1 MNQRYIAFSFRT
13 MTFVMFCIYF
23 TFIFTFLLPLHTF
36 FQHTRTSPALLYTLL
51 LSSSQSWGVGVANST
66 LPSGNGG
73 HEIRGYPRMLFI
85 FVIPSPT
92 CYSLSC
98 TPPCYSF
105 SCFPV
110 CCSLSW
116 HTVCSVFL
124 FLCMRY
130 VLVIPT
136 YCLFTSLLCYYWFA
150 EGQKK
155 VAC

>member
-1 MNQRYIAFSFRT
+1 

-23 TFIFTFLLPLHTF
+23 TFIFTFILPLDTLS
-36 FQHTRTSPALLYTLL
+36 QHTNTAPALLYTLL
-51 LSSSQSWGVGVANST
+51 LSSSQSWGWVSQIRLYMVGTVVMK
-66 LPSGNGG
+66 SG
-73 HEIRGYPRMLFI
+73 
-85 FVIPSPT
+85 V
-92 CYSLSC
+92 

-105 SCFPV
+105 SCLPV
-110 CCSLSW
+110 CCSLSC

-155 VAC
+155 AAC

>member
-23 TFIFTFLLPLHTF
+23 TFIFTFLLPLHTLS
-36 FQHTRTSPALLYTLL
+36 QHRNTAPALLYTLL
-51 LSSSQSWGVGVANST
+51 LSSSQSWGWVSQIRLCQVGTVAMK
-66 LPSGNGG
+66 SG
-73 HEIRGYPRMLFI
+73 
-85 FVIPSPT
+85 VTPT

-98 TPPCYSF
+98 TPTCYSF

-110 CCSLSW
+110 CCSFSCLPVFCSLSW

-155 VAC
+155 AAY

>member
-1 MNQRYIAFSFRT
+1 MIQRYIAFSFRT

-23 TFIFTFLLPLHTF
+23 TFIFTFLLPLNTLSKHTW
-36 FQHTRTSPALLYTLL
+36 TSPALLYTLL
-51 LSSSQSWGVGVANST
+51 LSSSQSWGWVSQIRLYMVGTVAMK
-66 LPSGNGG
+66 SG
-73 HEIRGYPRMLFI
+73 
-85 FVIPSPT
+85 VTPT

-98 TPPCYSF
+98 TPTYYSF
-105 SCFPV
+105 SCLPV

-155 VAC
+155 AAC

>member
-1 MNQRYIAFSFRT
+1 

-23 TFIFTFLLPLHTF
+23 TFIFTFLLPLHTLSK
-36 FQHTRTSPALLYTLL
+36 HTWTSPALLYTLL
-51 LSSSQSWGVGVANST
+51 LSRSQSWGWVSQIRLCQVEAAVMKSGV
-66 LPSGNGG
+66 
-73 HEIRGYPRMLFI
+73 
-85 FVIPSPT
+85 
-92 CYSLSC
+92 

-105 SCFPV
+105 SCTPT
-110 CCSLSW
+110 CYSLSW

-136 YCLFTSLLCYYWFA
+136 YCLFTSLLCHYWFA

-155 VAC
+155 AAY